1 MNVLTSK
8 RPKRKTRAKA
18 KPRQRRHARDGNN
31 SPKRRKVKISAKETL
46 LRIEHVRR
54 GDANNRIEGISS
66 GPEANTIFADY
77 ISGNIEVT
85 EIVPRLK
92 LLYSV
97 R

>member
-1 MNVLTSK
+1 MNNSMPKKSK
-8 RPKRKTRAKA
+8 RKIRAKSKA
-18 KPRQRRHARDGNN
+18 RQPRRPRAGNAL
-31 SPKRRKVKISAKETL
+31 PKNRKAKISARETL

-66 GPEANTIFADY
+66 EPEANTIFADY
-77 ISGNIEVT
+77 ISGNIDVT